1 MVGVDVIMLVD
12 ICCLQMEPFTILYP
26 SFLPP
31 RPLYLHKLFYS
42 KEQFLNKADRG
53 KADYDCDSSY
63 NKQYTSSD
71 LIWSRLE
78 KI

>member
-31 RPLYLHKLFYS
+31 SPTLLTQTVLQQRAIS
-42 KEQFLNKADRG
+42 KQGRQRQAVTV
-53 KADYDCDSSY
+53 AHISS
-63 NKQYTSSD
+63 NTQLSNMV
-71 LIWSRLE
+71 
-78 KI
+78 

>member
-31 RPLYLHKLFYS
+31 RPLYLHRLFSSREQLSTRQTEGEQTGTVTHITRITTNIIES
-42 KEQFLNKADRG
+42 K
-53 KADYDCDSSY
+53 
-63 NKQYTSSD
+63 
-71 LIWSRLE
+71 
-78 KI
+78 